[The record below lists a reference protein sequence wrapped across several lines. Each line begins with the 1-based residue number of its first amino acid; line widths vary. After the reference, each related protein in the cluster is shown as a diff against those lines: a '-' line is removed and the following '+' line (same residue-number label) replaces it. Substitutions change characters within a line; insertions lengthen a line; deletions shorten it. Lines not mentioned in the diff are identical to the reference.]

1 MKAILEDQPMFTI
14 EASLETTVILGCTPH
29 GERRFVAITG
39 GIVKGRKLSG
49 RIMPGGADWQIVR
62 SDGTA
67 EIHARY
73 MIETERGTRVL
84 VDSQGLRRGPADV
97 LDRLARGEDVD
108 PALYY
113 FRTVMRF
120 EAADPALD
128 WLNGIL
134 ALARGKREAHSVRL
148 EVFEVT

>member
-1 MKAILEDQPMFTI
+1 MFTI
-14 EASLETTVILGCTPH
+14 EASLEAIVVLGCTPH
-29 GERRFVAITG
+29 GERRFVAIAG

-73 MIETERGTRVL
+73 MIETERGARVL
-84 VDSQGLRRGPADV
+84 VDSQGLRRGPAEV

-108 PALYY
+108 PSTLLFSHRDAV
-113 FRTVMRF
+113 RGCRSSTR
-120 EAADPALD
+120 
-128 WLNGIL
+128 L
-134 ALARGKREAHSVRL
+134 AEGNSRSGSRQ
-148 EVFEVT
+148 T